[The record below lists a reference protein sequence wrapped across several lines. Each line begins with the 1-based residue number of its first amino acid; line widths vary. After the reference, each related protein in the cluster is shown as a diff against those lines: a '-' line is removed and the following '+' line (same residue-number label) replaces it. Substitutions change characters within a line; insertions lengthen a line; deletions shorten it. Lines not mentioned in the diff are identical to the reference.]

1 MKEVIQRSK
10 QLWHAH
16 VSLVDETTRALEKLI
31 TNCKPLSVSNTTA
44 RPPGVFSGRAII
56 GLHSQGDCSTQ
67 DSVNFPY
74 RHAPHKALAADM
86 KTSQRQGDTAGAGGS
101 GAEEEPIPI
110 RSAELRAD
118 FPIVGIGASA
128 GGLEAFTAFLRALS
142 PDLGMA
148 FIFVPHLDPS
158 RESAF
163 GQILARETSMPVHTV
178 DDDMPIER
186 NNVYVLPPNR
196 DLAISAG
203 KLHLSKREEP
213 RSPNTAI
220 DIFFRSL
227 AADQG
232 SNAIGVV
239 LSGTA
244 SDGTQG
250 LTAIKGE
257 GGITFAQD
265 LTSAKYDGM
274 PASAIAAE
282 CVDFVLPPHG
292 IAAELARIGQH
303 PYVTGSPFDAGDG
316 ADRASDNHMAQVFR
330 LLRRT
335 TKVDFSEYKPP
346 TIGRRIQRRMALH
359 KIEKLGD
366 YVNLLHRDRA
376 EANAL
381 YQDLLINVT
390 SFFRNP
396 EAFETLKQIV
406 YPAILQNRSSG
417 SPIRI
422 WVPGCSTG
430 EETYSHAISLVEYL
444 GEERTEVSIQIFGTD
459 LSETAIQ
466 RARAGVYK
474 ESIETDVSPSRLRRF
489 FHKSDGGYQI
499 SKTIRD
505 LCVFSTQNVFS
516 DPPFSRMDL
525 VSCRNVMIYLSQALQ
540 KRVIPIFHYA
550 LNPNGFLM
558 IGSTEGLLGAGS
570 ELFEI
575 ADKKQ
580 KIYRKKLV
588 STPMS
593 FGFSLGHADSGSD
606 GSETPVPPAKPPDS
620 TKAPI
625 ELQREADRLLLAL
638 YTPPAVVVNDQ
649 LEILQSRG
657 HTGPFLELPPGKASL
672 NLLKMA
678 RPGLP
683 FELQSAIEEARKNG
697 GESKREDIQLETN
710 GSSKRVTVRVI
721 PFKTP
726 VQQQNS
732 FLVVFELSQAKDQAP
747 LPAVDLSKPLTE
759 SEQSERDKQIAQI
772 KQELAATKEY
782 LQSIIEAQEAT
793 NEELQS
799 ANEEIQSGNEEL
811 QSTNEELQTS
821 KEELESANEELHT
834 VNEEMQHRNEL
845 LTQLNNDLT
854 NLLNSVSLPMV
865 MVGADLSVRRFTP
878 LATSVLG
885 LMAND
890 VGRPL
895 PRLKLKIDATNLEQ
909 MMLSVIQE
917 VQPKHYQVQDQEGNW
932 CSLRITPY
940 RTLDNRID
948 GVVLTVVDK
957 SPFAAEPA
965 PDGST
970 PAKKAGTRKH
980 SAKNKMRPN

>member
-1 MKEVIQRSK
+1 MWLAVRSG
-10 QLWHAH
+10 LPAH
-16 VSLVDETTRALEKLI
+16 HHRA
-31 TNCKPLSVSNTTA
+31 
-44 RPPGVFSGRAII
+44 GAII
-56 GLHSQGDCSTQ
+56 SFRYIEESSGGSPLPAEIPRIAGAES
-67 DSVNFPY
+67 
-74 RHAPHKALAADM
+74 M
-86 KTSQRQGDTAGAGGS
+86 KTNPRQNKGS
-101 GAEEEPIPI
+101 KTLEESSAEEQSDPQQSS
-110 RSAELRAD
+110 RSAEQKPG

-142 PDLGMA
+142 PNLGMS
-148 FIFVPHLDPS
+148 FVFVPHLDPS

-163 GQILARETSMPVHTV
+163 SQILARETSMPVHTV
-178 DDDMPIER
+178 T
-186 NNVYVLPPNR
+186 NNMQVEQNHVYVIPPNR
-196 DLAISAG
+196 DLTISEG
-203 KLHLSKREEP
+203 NLHLSKREEP
-213 RSPNTAI
+213 RSPNTTI

-244 SDGTQG
+244 SDGTLG
-250 LTAIKGE
+250 LIAIKGE

-265 LTSAKYDGM
+265 LGSAKYDGM
-274 PASAIAAE
+274 PASAIAAD
-282 CVDFVLPPHG
+282 CVDFVLPPEG

-303 PYVTGSPFDAGDG
+303 PYVTGPQIETGDG
-316 ADRASDNHMAQVFR
+316 ADRSADVYMAQVFL
-330 LLRRT
+330 LLRRVT
-335 TKVDFSEYKPP
+335 RVDFSEYKPP

-359 KIEKLGD
+359 KIEKLSE
-366 YVNLLHRDRA
+366 YVSLLHRDRA
-376 EANAL
+376 EINAL

-396 EAFETLKQIV
+396 DAFETLKHIV
-406 YPAILQNRSSG
+406 YPAILQSRSSSS

-444 GEERTEVSIQIFGTD
+444 GEERTDVPIQIFGTD

-474 ESIETDVSPSRLRRF
+474 QSIEADVNPARLRRF
-489 FHKSDGGYQI
+489 FHKADGGYQI

-505 LCVFSTQNVFS
+505 LCIFSTQNVFS

-525 VSCRNVMIYLSQALQ
+525 VSCRNVMIYLSQSLQ

-550 LNPNGFLM
+550 LNPTGFLM

-570 ELFEI
+570 EQFEMT
-575 ADKKQ
+575 DKKQ

-588 STPMS
+588 SPPVT
-593 FGFSLGHADSGSD
+593 FGFSVGQAEPEAE
-606 GSETPVPPAKPPDS
+606 GSESSAPTIKPQDA
-620 TKAPI
+620 TKAPLD
-625 ELQREADRLLLAL
+625 LQREADRLLLAR

-649 LEILQSRG
+649 LDILQSRG
-657 HTGPFLELPPGKASL
+657 RTGPFLELPTGKASL

-678 RPGLP
+678 RPGLL
-683 FELQSAIEEARKNG
+683 FELQSAIDDARKSG
-697 GESKREDIQLETN
+697 VESRRENVHVETN
-710 GSSKRVTVRVI
+710 GSSKHVTLRVI
-721 PFKTP
+721 PFKTL
-726 VQQQNS
+726 VQDKHS
-732 FLVVFELSQAKDQAP
+732 FLVVFELPPAEGEGVSAP
-747 LPAVDLSKPLTE
+747 PSPPKPLTE
-759 SEQSERDKQIAQI
+759 AEQSEKDKQIAQL

-782 LQSIIEAQEAT
+782 LQSIIETQEAT

-834 VNEEMQHRNEL
+834 VNEEMQHRNDL

-854 NLLNSVSLPMV
+854 NLLNSVNLPMV
-865 MVGADLSVRRFTP
+865 MVGADLSVRHFTP
-878 LATSVLG
+878 QATSMLG
-885 LMAND
+885 LMASD
-890 VGRPL
+890 VGRPI
-895 PRLKLKIDATNLEQ
+895 PRLKLKIDVANLEQ
-909 MMLSVIQE
+909 MMLEVIHE
-917 VQPKHYQVQDQEGNW
+917 VQPRQYHVHDQDGNW
-932 CSLRITPY
+932 CGLRIVPY

-957 SPFAAEPA
+957 SSFAGDQAT
-965 PDGST
+965 DG
-970 PAKKAGTRKH
+970 PELAKKSAARKEP
-980 SAKNKMRPN
+980 SRNKMRPK